1 MFSHNFDCLLTVRV
15 GSSRLPRKCLLPFG
29 KSNLL
34 SHVVN
39 RSVNSGLRPVV
50 CTSAEKSDDPIEDF
64 CNENGVEYF
73 RGSLGNKLRRWS
85 DCATKFGL
93 EDFHTI
99 DVDDPFFSP
108 DQVKESLVLLRQENL
123 DLVAPTALSAAGSAS
138 VGYSINS
145 SFLSGIL
152 AEIPEDIEMVDTI
165 FSNFDKA
172 KSRILESRITDRE
185 GLRLT
190 LDYPEDY
197 WLLSF
202 LERTFGTDAKRDQI
216 FSLFDE
222 NPDLYK
228 MNWFRNEEWAARQN
242 EIRKQTNIE

>member
-1 MFSHNFDCLLTVRV
+1 M
-15 GSSRLPRKCLLPFG
+15 
-29 KSNLL
+29 
-34 SHVVN
+34 
-39 RSVNSGLRPVV
+39 V
-50 CTSAEKSDDPIEDF
+50 CTSVEKPDDPIEDF
-64 CNENGVEYF
+64 CNKNGVDFF
-73 RGSLGNKLRRWS
+73 RGSLENKLRRWS

-108 DQVKESLVLLRQENL
+108 DQVKESLMLLRRENL
-123 DLVAPTALSAAGSAS
+123 DLVAPTAISAAGSAS

-152 AEIPEDIEMVDTI
+152 SEIPEEVEMVDTI
-165 FSNFDKA
+165 FSNLDKV
-172 KSRILESRITDRE
+172 KSKILESEIIDK
-185 GLRLT
+185 GNLRLT

-216 FSLFDE
+216 FSFFDK
-222 NPDLYK
+222 NPDLYRL
-228 MNWFRNEEWAARQN
+228 NWFRNEEWAFRQN
-242 EIRKQTNIE
+242 EIRKQTNVRVGD